1 MTWVNLTDAEVD
13 VIADIEGRCGNSNGV
28 VLARLNDRILEAR
41 AETRACAK
49 QIEAARE
56 HCDASWDSAV
66 EVDIEPPVSP
76 SETGV
81 WVGAWVWVENKELE
95 P

>member
-1 MTWVNLTDAEVD
+1 MTWVNLTDEDTALIAE
-13 VIADIEGRCGNSNGV
+13 AELYAGPAWRGV
-28 VLARLNDRILEAR
+28 LLARLNDRILEAR
-41 AETRACAK
+41 AETRAHAE

-56 HCDASWDSAV
+56 HCDASWDSTV

-81 WVGAWVWVENKELE
+81 WVGAWVWVPNEE
-95 P
+95 

>member
-13 VIADIEGRCGNSNGV
+13 VIADSAFAFGVRRHTTGV

-41 AETRACAK
+41 AETLAHAK

-56 HCDASWDSAV
+56 HCDASWDSTV

-81 WVGAWVWVENKELE
+81 WVGAWVWVPNEE
-95 P
+95 

>member
-1 MTWVNLTDAEVD
+1 MTWINLTDAEVD
-13 VIADIEGRCGNSNGV
+13 VIADIAFAPNANGPNGV

-41 AETRACAK
+41 AETRAYAK

-56 HCDASWDSAV
+56 HCDASWDSTV
-66 EVDIEPPVSP
+66 EVDIEPPVSS

-81 WVGAWVWVENKELE
+81 WVGAWVWVPNEE
-95 P
+95 

>member
-1 MTWVNLTDAEVD
+1 MTWINLTDAEVD
-13 VIADIEGRCGNSNGV
+13 VIADIAFAPNANGPNGV

-41 AETRACAK
+41 AETLAHAE

-56 HCDASWDSAV
+56 HCEVSWDSTV

-81 WVGAWVWVENKELE
+81 WVGAWVWVPNEE
-95 P
+95 

>member
-13 VIADIEGRCGNSNGV
+13 VIADIAPIAFGTNGNGV

-41 AETRACAK
+41 AETLAHAE

-56 HCDASWDSAV
+56 HCDASWDSTV

-81 WVGAWVWVENKELE
+81 WVGAWVWVPNEE
-95 P
+95 